1 MKDAHGLHGWIQR
14 GAIWVRDAENSEI
27 LFDAPVVRKPVPVPG
42 DGEQEEDPPSF
53 LPDAVS
59 AAYNLSETYDYYSE
73 RHGRKS
79 FDEDVDDDGVKDGA
93 SIHAIVRYGEN
104 YKNAFWIPGSN
115 LIVFGDGRPFA
126 GALDIVGH
134 ELTHGVIEHSANLLY
149 QDQPGALNEAFADIF
164 GEMIEAKKKEEEGEG
179 PPDWITGRDLARPSP
194 GSPDLGRPVRNLKNP
209 EAFLTHFGRPYPKK
223 MSDFFHI
230 QEDNGGVHINSTII
244 GHAFY
249 LLAEG
254 LNGAI
259 GLRAAER
266 IFYRALTFIWSRTR
280 SLLTRGWLVFRPRKT
295 SLGWSIQS
303 GQVRKS

>member
-1 MKDAHGLHGWIQR
+1 MII
-14 GAIWVRDAENSEI
+14 IWSGTAGSH
-27 LFDAPVVRKPVPVPG
+27 LT
-42 DGEQEEDPPSF
+42 S
-53 LPDAVS
+53 
-59 AAYNLSETYDYYSE
+59 
-73 RHGRKS
+73 
-79 FDEDVDDDGVKDGA
+79 DVDDDGVKDGA

-164 GEMIEAKKKEEEGEG
+164 GEMIEAKKKEEEEGEG

-194 GSPDLGRPVRNLKNP
+194 GSPDLGRPVRNLENP

-266 IFYRALTFIWSRTR
+266 IFYRALTFHLVQNSQFIDARLACIQAAEVLFGLGSNRGTGS
-280 SLLTRGWLVFRPRKT
+280 SL
-295 SLGWSIQS
+295 
-303 GQVRKS
+303 

>member
-1 MKDAHGLHGWIQR
+1 
-14 GAIWVRDAENSEI
+14 
-27 LFDAPVVRKPVPVPG
+27 
-42 DGEQEEDPPSF
+42 
-53 LPDAVS
+53 
-59 AAYNLSETYDYYSE
+59 
-73 RHGRKS
+73 
-79 FDEDVDDDGVKDGA
+79 
-93 SIHAIVRYGEN
+93 
-104 YKNAFWIPGSN
+104 
-115 LIVFGDGRPFA
+115 
-126 GALDIVGH
+126 
-134 ELTHGVIEHSANLLY
+134 
-149 QDQPGALNEAFADIF
+149 
-164 GEMIEAKKKEEEGEG
+164 MIEAKKKEEEGEG

-259 GLRAAER
+259 GLLEAAER
-266 IFYRALTFIWSRTR
+266 DFLPCADRIIWSRTR

-295 SLGWSIQS
+295 SLSWDPDRGTERPS
-303 GQVRKS
+303 